1 MTDASD
7 PTRTPDPAGATGE
20 LRGELDGLLDA
31 WAARHQLD
39 AQDADRLL
47 AGILGPD
54 PATTPVAL
62 VGSVAPAALPATWW
76 AQLSQQVAAAV
87 VLGTSRPANV
97 ASAA

>member
-54 PATTPVAL
+54 PATTPVAPA
-62 VGSVAPAALPATWW
+62 APAALPATWW

>member
-7 PTRTPDPAGATGE
+7 RTRTPDPAGE
-20 LRGELDGLLDA
+20 PRGELDGLLDA
-31 WAARHQLD
+31 WAARHQLGT
-39 AQDADRLL
+39 QDAERLL

-54 PATTPVAL
+54 PATTPVAPMAP
-62 VGSVAPAALPATWW
+62 VAPAALPATWW

-87 VLGTSRPANV
+87 VLGTSRPDTGV